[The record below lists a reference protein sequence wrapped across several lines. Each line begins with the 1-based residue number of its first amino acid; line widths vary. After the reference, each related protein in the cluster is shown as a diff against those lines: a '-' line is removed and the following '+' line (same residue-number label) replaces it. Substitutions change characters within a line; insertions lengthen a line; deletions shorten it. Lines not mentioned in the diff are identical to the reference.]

1 MMFNMIKL
9 LFLAIVVMAVV
20 YGVQGINSGKF
31 NPQKMVEQEVQ
42 KASDA
47 IQQMVNNAYQEL
59 TQDINKGVNEAYN
72 ETQEEVTQ
80 LIKE

>member
-1 MMFNMIKL
+1 MFNIIKL
-9 LFLAIVVMAVV
+9 LLLGGVIAAIIYA
-20 YGVQGINSGKF
+20 VQGMNSGKI
-31 NPQKMVEQEVQ
+31 NPQQMVEQEVQ

-47 IQQMVNNAYQEL
+47 IQQMINNAYQEL

>member
-1 MMFNMIKL
+1 MFNIIKL
-9 LFLAIVVMAVV
+9 LLLGGVIAAIIYA
-20 YGVQGINSGKF
+20 VQGMNSGKI
-31 NPQKMVEQEVQ
+31 NPQQMVEQEVQ

-47 IQQMVNNAYQEL
+47 IQQMVNNAYREL
-59 TQDINKGVNEAYN
+59 TKNITDDVNNAYN

>member
-1 MMFNMIKL
+1 MIKL

-20 YGVQGINSGKF
+20 YGMQGINSGKL

-47 IQQMVNNAYQEL
+47 IQQMVNNAYQDL
-59 TQDINKGVNEAYN
+59 AKNITDDVNDAYN

>member
-1 MMFNMIKL
+1 MIKL

-20 YGVQGINSGKF
+20 YGVQGINSGKI
-31 NPQKMVEQEVQ
+31 NPQQMVEQKAQEV
-42 KASDA
+42 SNM

-59 TQDINKGVNEAYN
+59 TQDINKDVNEAYN